1 MAAHSTPTLQNHF
14 AAHVGAKWHAQKFDQ
29 NAKIVCR
36 GTRVGKYG
44 EFGAWRRTKFD
55 GELNIKE
62 KIKRIMGWRGIG
74 SRIQEIH
81 SLIVYNHSRKILD
94 CCSAFKNIC
103 LPYFIFNS

>member
-74 SRIQEIH
+74 SRIQGFHWKPVPNRRLQNGFDQVFGGRQCQLE
-81 SLIVYNHSRKILD
+81 SGK
-94 CCSAFKNIC
+94 
-103 LPYFIFNS
+103 

>member
-14 AAHVGAKWHAQKFDQ
+14 AAHVGAKRHAQKFDQ

-44 EFGAWRRTKFD
+44 EFGAWLRTKFD

-62 KIKRIMGWRGIG
+62 KIKRIMGWRGVG
-74 SRIQEIH
+74 SRIQDIDGLKRF
-81 SLIVYNHSRKILD
+81 SDTPFQFVRFL
-94 CCSAFKNIC
+94 
-103 LPYFIFNS
+103 